1 MTTKKIMLIVG
12 GVVVALAVVAASF
25 VVAIVGLG
33 LYGVRNSQS
42 AEKAKDYLRRNE
54 KLKQDIGEVKEFG
67 SIVPAKVNFDNGSNE
82 VSLKLKV
89 IGENKTVN
97 ATVDLVLVQGNAWRV
112 TSASYINTLGQE
124 IPLLDPY
131 ETKAFPLLAA

>member
-33 LYGVRNSQS
+33 LYGVRNSAS

-67 SIVPAKVNFDNGSNE
+67 TIVPAKINFDNGSNE

-112 TSASYINTLGQE
+112 TSASYINTLGQT

>member
-1 MTTKKIMLIVG
+1 MTTKKILLIVG
-12 GVVVALAVVAASF
+12 GVVLVLAVVAGSF

-33 LYGVRNSQS
+33 LYGVRNSES

-67 SIVPAKVNFDNGSNE
+67 AIVPAKVNFESGNNE

-89 IGENKTVN
+89 VGERKTVS

-112 TSASYINTLGQE
+112 TSASYVNTLGE
-124 IPLLDPY
+124 NIPLLDPY